1 VRKVTYK
8 ITPTGISVFT
18 GIGGMDI
25 GFRRAGGRVLLGA
38 DWEIFPGIV
47 HTNNRNNPKAE
58 LRSDGAFLSGEKD
71 GDITK
76 IDGKIVLDHINNTL
90 KLKYV
95 PGQIDFLFG
104 GPPCPPFSIANPK
117 KNPFDKRATL
127 IFHMLKLVREVQPKV
142 VVIEQVPQVVTSK
155 RNLPFWNKL
164 KMVLNSMT
172 DYIWDYKILNAMN
185 YGGRQNR
192 KRCIFYLVHK
202 SLEVANITFPEHTA
216 PDMSKQ
222 SARVLLPHIQHFSSG
237 QGNDVVHSSLNRMFL
252 TVTAGA
258 SEWAYEDGVK
268 RKFTVSE
275 KQIMTE
281 TEGQNLDGLNQTE
294 KNTGMGNMVS
304 PSLMEALTHHAS
316 IHFLKIA
323 EVQMNP

>member
-1 VRKVTYK
+1 MRKVTYR

-25 GFRRAGGRVLLGA
+25 GFRRAGGRDLGGS
-38 DWEIFPGIV
+38 DSEDFPGVV
-47 HTNNRNNPKAE
+47 HKNNRHNSKVE
-58 LRSDGAFLSGEKD
+58 LRTADSTFLSGD
-71 GDITK
+71 AGDITK
-76 IDGKIVLDHINNTL
+76 INGKDWLAYINKTL
-90 KLKYV
+90 KLNYV
-95 PGQIDFLFG
+95 PGQT
-104 GPPCPPFSIANPK
+104 K
-117 KNPFDKRATL
+117 RNPFDKRATL
-127 IFHMLKLVREVQPKV
+127 IFHMLRLVREVLPKV

-185 YGGRQNR
+185 YGGRQSR

-202 SLEVANITFPEHTA
+202 SLGVTNITFPEPTT
-216 PDMSKQ
+216 PDMGKQ
-222 SARVLLPHIQHFSSG
+222 SARALLPHIQHFSSG
-237 QGNDVVHSSLNRMFL
+237 QGNDVIHSSDNRMFL

-275 KQIMTE
+275 KQVMTE

-323 EVQMNP
+323 EVQTNP